1 MIAVSMQAKNN
12 FWKTATQLGN
22 NFYQLYVSAQQILLR
37 MSQTL
42 AFAKLASHKLIS
54 VALLVRLALVFNI
67 NKLEVGY

>member
-1 MIAVSMQAKNN
+1 MIAASMQAKNN

-54 VALLVRLALVFNI
+54 VALLVRLALVLFY
-67 NKLEVGY
+67 LCVFLVL

>member
-1 MIAVSMQAKNN
+1 MIAVSMLLKNN

>member
-1 MIAVSMQAKNN
+1 MIAASMQAKNN